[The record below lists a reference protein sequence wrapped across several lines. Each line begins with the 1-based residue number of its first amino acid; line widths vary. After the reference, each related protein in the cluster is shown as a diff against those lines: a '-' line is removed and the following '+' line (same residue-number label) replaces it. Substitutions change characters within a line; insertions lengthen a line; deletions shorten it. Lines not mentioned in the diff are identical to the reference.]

1 MELLPAYV
9 ALQPWAVGRRVLVV
23 APSDLEGARLLRSGG
38 AAHVQVAFGPEVRE
52 LGLDSRQGWPE
63 FDERFD
69 LVVAL
74 DSYAGRHVSERRRW
88 LQHVASVLHPD
99 GWFAARATHGERVEV
114 DFWTLE
120 EELGGQFPHVFM
132 LAQLP
137 WQGVSLAPVLDGEE
151 PPPGLELDES
161 LVSDEPDAS
170 HYLALAT
177 LSAPSADARRR
188 VTGRCLLVP
197 SAVSSAGPSISEEEL
212 QSLRNAVSDL
222 TSRAE
227 ERASRVGV
235 LEREL
240 ERRNARVAALEQKSA
255 EDRARA
261 SEQTAQRRRSEA
273 LEAELSAAKERA
285 RKAQTDLTIL
295 TRSVQDLESAVARAN
310 EATQQRQVELD
321 ARDAQLGGLQT
332 QLRSLEAERSSLAHQ
347 MEVALAER
355 EGTHK
360 LSQRVEAELDLTRR
374 RLTQHEGTLSQR
386 VEDVSRLTTDLE
398 VTRAELEHHRALLTQ
413 AHTREE
419 ALSAEAA
426 QTVEQDRMLAEVAGD
441 RERLREE
448 LGRRGQQIQGL
459 EERLW
464 ASREELEKARLDNV
478 RTAGEAERLRERA
491 ERAHQSE
498 TKQAKDLE
506 RLGAELH
513 QLELQR
519 AELRATVHAH
529 EEEIGRL
536 RTETESR
543 SGDDAEAAVLRGELS
558 ERARELADLRA
569 RQEQLAAREIEATSV
584 ARRREEQLSEVGEE
598 LERLRRAA
606 EQNAATASAL
616 EGELE
621 VKALE
626 VEQLAASVSDLQVEV
641 EVRREAVE
649 ATHAREES
657 LQRDLEHARAE
668 QESLRRRL
676 RERNQEMEDI
686 ASANETSGVEMYK
699 LRRELEAAAAAN
711 EQLEQ
716 ALEDSWPSEASEAPP
731 VGAVDWPPEAFEAMR
746 RLKAQLAAQARRHS
760 EQLASRSVRPVTD
773 EDPRVERYRLEAT
786 VRAEEQEHML
796 RELDSAE
803 QKIWEMTDAADRNAA
818 RLAASLTQLERH
830 KEELDETR
838 DELEV
843 ARKLLSAAEARAL
856 EQERLLASE
865 RARLARIGGG
875 PDPETSFDEVDE
887 LFADLAGDGSGS
899 MVELGAVDDGAPVRR
914 LRPES
919 GPSAGVPEP
928 VPGTGSSKRLVDED
942 GPRAPRMVV
951 EPLADEGDEDPWET
965 GVVSAPE
972 GPAGGLRP
980 MSAKKS

>member
-1 MELLPAYV
+1 M
-9 ALQPWAVGRRVLVV
+9 GRRVLVV
-23 APSDLEGARLLRSGG
+23 APGDLEGARLLRSGG

-52 LGLDSRQGWPE
+52 PGIDSRQGWPE
-63 FDERFD
+63 QGERFD

-74 DSYAGRHVSERRRW
+74 DSYAQRQVSERRMW
-88 LQHVASVLHPD
+88 LQQVASVLHSD
-99 GWFAARATHGERVEV
+99 GWFAARATHGERVDV

-120 EELGGQFPHVFM
+120 EELGGRFPHVFM

-137 WQGVSLAPVLDGEE
+137 WQGVSLTPVFDGDG
-151 PPPGLELDES
+151 PAPGLELDES
-161 LVSDEPDAS
+161 LVAHEPDAS

-177 LSAPSADARRR
+177 LSAPSEEARRR

-197 SAVSSAGPSISEEEL
+197 SALGRTGPAISDDEL
-212 QSLRNAVSDL
+212 ESLRHAVSEL

-227 ERASRVGV
+227 ARASRVGV

-240 ERRNARVAALEQKSA
+240 KQRNARVAALEEKSA
-255 EDRARA
+255 HDRARA
-261 SEQTAQRRRSEA
+261 SEQTSHRRTAEA

-285 RKAQTDLTIL
+285 RSAQTDLTIL
-295 TRSVQDLESAVARAN
+295 TRSTQDLESAVARAN
-310 EATQQRQVELD
+310 EATQQRQAELD
-321 ARDAQLGGLQT
+321 TRDAELGGLQT
-332 QLRSLEAERSSLAHQ
+332 QVRSLEAERSSLAHQ
-347 MEVALAER
+347 MEVALTER
-355 EGTHK
+355 EGVHK
-360 LSQRVEAELDLTRR
+360 LSQRVEAELDLSRR
-374 RLTQHEGTLSQR
+374 RLAQHEMTLSQR

-413 AHTREE
+413 AHNREE
-419 ALSAEAA
+419 VLSAEAA
-426 QTVEQDRMLAEVAGD
+426 QTIEQGRMLAEVAGD
-441 RERLREE
+441 RDRLREE
-448 LGRRGQQIQGL
+448 LGRRGQQIQQL

-464 ASREELEKARLDNV
+464 ASREELEKARLENV

-506 RLGAELH
+506 QMGGELH

-519 AELRATVHAH
+519 AELRATVRAH
-529 EEEIGRL
+529 EDEIGRL
-536 RTETESR
+536 RAETESR
-543 SGDDAEAAVLRGELS
+543 SGDDAEAAGLRGELS
-558 ERARELADLRA
+558 ERARELAELRA
-569 RQEQLAAREIEATSV
+569 RQEQLSAREREALSV
-584 ARRREEQLSEVGEE
+584 ARRREQQLSEVGEE

-606 EQNAATASAL
+606 EQNAATASTL

-626 VEQLAASVSDLQVEV
+626 VEQLAASVSDLQGEV
-641 EVRREAVE
+641 EVRREAIE

-676 RERNQEMEDI
+676 REREQELEDI

-699 LRRELEAAAAAN
+699 LRRELESAAEAN

-731 VGAVDWPPEAFEAMR
+731 AGATDWPAEAFEAMR
-746 RLKAQLAAQARRHS
+746 RLKAQLAAQARRHT
-760 EQLASRSVRPVTD
+760 EQLSTRSLSPVTD
-773 EDPRVERYRLEAT
+773 EDPRVGRYRLEAT

-803 QKIWEMTDAADRNAA
+803 QRIWEMTDAADRNAA
-818 RLAASLTQLERH
+818 RLAASLAQLERH

-843 ARKLLSAAEARAL
+843 ARKLLSAAQARAL

-875 PDPETSFDEVDE
+875 PDPETSFDEVDD
-887 LFADLAGDGSGS
+887 LFADLAGDGGS
-899 MVELGAVDDGAPVRR
+899 MVELGAVDEGAPVRR

-919 GPSAGVPEP
+919 GPTAGVPEP
-928 VPGTGSSKRLVDED
+928 VVGSSSSRRLVDED
-942 GPRAPRMVV
+942 APRAPRMVV
-951 EPLADEGDEDPWET
+951 ESLDDEGGEDPWEA
-965 GVVSAPE
+965 GVVSAPDS
-972 GPAGGLRP
+972 PVGGLRP

>member
-1 MELLPAYV
+1 M
-9 ALQPWAVGRRVLVV
+9 LVV
-23 APSDLEGARLLRSGG
+23 APSDLEGARLLLAGG
-38 AAHVQVAFGPEVRE
+38 AAHVQVAFGPETRE
-52 LGLDSRQGWPE
+52 PGLDSRHGWPE

-88 LQHVASVLHPD
+88 LQHVGSVLHPD
-99 GWFAARATHGERVEV
+99 GWFAARASHGEGVEV

-120 EELGGQFPHVFM
+120 EELGGRFPHVFM

-137 WQGVSLAPVLDGEE
+137 WQGVSLTPVFDGDG

-161 LVSDEPDAS
+161 LVAVEPDAS

-177 LSAPSADARRR
+177 LSPPSQAARRR

-197 SAVSSAGPSISEEEL
+197 SAFGAAGPTVSDEEL
-212 QSLRNAVSDL
+212 QSLYRAVSDL
-222 TSRAE
+222 TSRAD

-240 ERRNARVAALEQKSA
+240 ERRNARVVALEQKSA
-255 EDRARA
+255 QDRARA
-261 SEQTAQRRRSEA
+261 TEQTADRRKTEA
-273 LEAELSAAKERA
+273 LKAQLASATERA

-295 TRSVQDLESAVARAN
+295 TRSVQDLEAAVARAN

-321 ARDAQLGGLQT
+321 ARDAEVGGLHT
-332 QLRSLEAERSSLAHQ
+332 QVRSLEAERASLARQ

-355 EGTHK
+355 EGAHK
-360 LSQRVEAELDLTRR
+360 LSQRVEAELELSRR

-413 AHTREE
+413 AHSREE
-419 ALSAEAA
+419 VLSAEAA
-426 QTVEQDRMLAEVAGD
+426 QTVEQGRMLAEVAGD

-448 LGRRGQQIQGL
+448 LGRRGQQIQQL

-498 TKQAKDLE
+498 SRQAKELE

-519 AELRATVHAH
+519 AELRATVRAH
-529 EEEIGRL
+529 EDEIGRL
-536 RTETESR
+536 RAQTESH
-543 SGDDAEAAVLRGELS
+543 SDDNAEAAALRGELS

-569 RQEQLAAREIEATSV
+569 RQELLAAREVEATSV

-606 EQNAATASAL
+606 EENAATASTL

-626 VEQLAASVSDLQVEV
+626 VEQLAASVSDLQAEV
-641 EVRREAVE
+641 EVRREAIE

-676 RERNQEMEDI
+676 RERDQELEDI
-686 ASANETSGVEMYK
+686 ASANENNGVEMYK
-699 LRRELEAAAAAN
+699 LRRELEAAAEAN

-731 VGAVDWPPEAFEAMR
+731 VGASDWPPDAFEAMR

-760 EQLASRSVRPVTD
+760 EQLSVRATNSATD
-773 EDPRVERYRLEAT
+773 EDPRVARYRLEAT

-818 RLAASLTQLERH
+818 RLAASLAQLERH

-887 LFADLAGDGSGS
+887 LFADLAGDGGTS
-899 MVELGAVDDGAPVRR
+899 MVELGSVDEGAPVRR
-914 LRPES
+914 LRPDS
-919 GPSAGVPEP
+919 GPKPGVPEP
-928 VPGTGSSKRLVDED
+928 VVGTTSSKRLVDED

-951 EPLADEGDEDPWET
+951 ESLADEGDEDPWET

-972 GPAGGLRP
+972 GPVGGLRP